1 MFIREQCVSRYV
13 TKPANFSAEE
23 QDQLFRLLRQ
33 LDGDSSAT
41 QRDLAAAVGVSLGRL
56 NTLLRSATDAS
67 LVERITK
74 DSADKRQ
81 RVAYALTLKGASE
94 KNRLTDIFLAR
105 KFAEYDALHAEL
117 TGTASG
123 FSPLKGRT
131 KLMQNNLAP
140 IPELYVSY
148 DSAQKLKVEAADLTS
163 HDLTPRQICDLELL
177 MNGGF
182 NPLKGF
188 LSEADYDSVVDNM
201 RLTTGELWPMP
212 ITLDVSKD
220 FADSIELGQ
229 DIALRDQEGVILGTM
244 TVTDKWVPNKAKEAE
259 KVFGADDL
267 AHPAVNYL
275 HHTAG
280 EVYLGGPVTGIQQP
294 VHYDFRARRD
304 TPNELR
310 AYFRKMGWRKIV
322 AFQTRNPLHRAHQE
336 LTFRAAREAEANLL
350 IHPVVGLT
358 KPGDIDHFTRVRCY
372 EAVLDQYPASTTT
385 MSLLNLAMRMAGPR
399 EAVWHGLIRKNHGCT
414 HFIVGRDHAGPG
426 KNSAGEDFYGP
437 YDAQD
442 LFREH
447 QEEIGITMV
456 DFKHMVYV
464 QERAQYEPADE
475 IADKDDVTILNISGT
490 ELRRRLAEGLE
501 IPEWFS
507 FPTVVQEL
515 RKSKPPRAKQGFT
528 VFFTGFSG
536 SGKSTI
542 ANALMVKLMEMGGR
556 PVTLLDGD
564 IVRKNLSS
572 ELGFSKEHRDLNIR
586 RIGYVAS
593 EITKNGGIAIC
604 APIAPYASTRRAVR
618 EDIEAFGAF
627 VEVHVATTIE
637 ECERRDRKG
646 LYKLAR
652 EGKIKEFTGISDP
665 YDVPENPE
673 LSVETE
679 NVEVD
684 NCAHQVLLKLESM
697 GLIKA

>member
-1 MFIREQCVSRYV
+1 MTTPQSPQVLPED
-13 TKPANFSAEE
+13 
-23 QDQLFRLLRQ
+23 DQLFRLLHQ
-33 LDGDSSAT
+33 LDTAPDAS
-41 QRDLAAAVGVSLGRL
+41 QRVIAGALGISVGRL
-56 NTLLRSATDAS
+56 NAQIRSATEAG
-67 LVERITK
+67 LVAVNDRSGPDNRARFKYEIT
-74 DSADKRQ
+74 S
-81 RVAYALTLKGASE
+81 KGAAE
-94 KNRLTDIFLAR
+94 KLRLTDNFLTR
-105 KFAEYDALHAEL
+105 KLHEYDALHAEL

-123 FSPLKGRT
+123 LLALKKRTPLM
-131 KLMQNNLAP
+131 LSNLAP
-140 IPELYVSY
+140 IPELFVSY
-148 DSAQKLKVEAADLTS
+148 DSAQKLKAEAADLTS
-163 HDLTPRQICDLELL
+163 WDLTPRQICDLELL

-188 LSEADYDSVVDNM
+188 LTEEDYDGVVENM
-201 RLTTGELWPMP
+201 RTTDGSLWPIP
-212 ITLDVSKD
+212 VTLDVNEA
-220 FADSIELGQ
+220 FAEGIELGQ
-229 DIALRDQEGVILGTM
+229 DIALRDQEGVILATM
-244 TVTDKWVPNKAKEAE
+244 TVTDRWEPNKSREAE

-275 HHTAG
+275 HNEAG
-280 EVYLGGPVTGIQQP
+280 KIYLGGPVTGIQQP
-294 VHYDFRARRD
+294 VHYDFKGRRD

-310 AYFRKMGWRKIV
+310 ALFRKLGWRKVV

-336 LTFRAAREAEANLL
+336 LTFRAAKEAQANLL
-350 IHPVVGLT
+350 IHPIVGMT
-358 KPGDIDHFTRVRCY
+358 KPGDVDHFTRVRCY
-372 EAVLDQYPASTTT
+372 EAVLDKYPGSTTA

-414 HFIVGRDHAGPG
+414 HLIVGRDHAGPG

-437 YDAQD
+437 YDAQE

-447 QEEIGITMV
+447 QEEIGIEMV

-475 IADKDDVTILNISGT
+475 IKDRDNVTVLNISGT
-490 ELRRRLAEGLE
+490 ELRRRLREGLE

-507 FPTVVQEL
+507 FPEVVEQL
-515 RKSKPPRAKQGFT
+515 RGRYPPRSQQGFT
-528 VFFTGFSG
+528 VFFTGLSG

-542 ANALMVKLMEMGGR
+542 ANALMTKLMETGGR

-604 APIAPYASTRRAVR
+604 APIAPYTSTRRAVR
-618 EDIEAFGAF
+618 EDIESYGAF
-627 VEVHVATTIE
+627 VEVHVATALE

-665 YDVPENPE
+665 YEAPEVPE
-673 LSVETE
+673 LRVETE

-684 NCAHQVLLKLESM
+684 NCAHQVILKLEQL
-697 GLIKA
+697 GLIAG

>member
-1 MFIREQCVSRYV
+1 M
-13 TKPANFSAEE
+13 
-23 QDQLFRLLRQ
+23 
-33 LDGDSSAT
+33 
-41 QRDLAAAVGVSLGRL
+41 GRL
-56 NTLLRSATDAS
+56 KVP
-67 LVERITK
+67 LVEIIATAK
-74 DSADKRQ
+74 
-81 RVAYALTLKGASE
+81 E
-94 KNRLTDIFLAR
+94 EPMLA
-105 KFAEYDALHAEL
+105 
-117 TGTASG
+117 
-123 FSPLKGRT
+123 
-131 KLMQNNLAP
+131 NLSP
-140 IPELYVSY
+140 IPELYVSHE
-148 DSAQKLKVEAADLTS
+148 SAQKLKVEAADLIS
-163 HDLTPRQICDLELL
+163 WDLTPRQICDLELL

-188 LSEADYDSVVDNM
+188 LSEADYNSVVETM
-201 RLTTGELWPMP
+201 RLEDGSLWPMP
-212 ITLDVSKD
+212 ITLDMGEA
-220 FADSIELGQ
+220 FAEKLNIGQ
-229 DIALRDQEGVILGTM
+229 DIALRDQEGVILATM
-244 TVTDKWVPNKAKEAE
+244 TVTDRWMPDKAKEA
-259 KVFGADDL
+259 KLVFGADDL

-275 HHTAG
+275 HNTAG
-280 EVYLGGPVTGIQQP
+280 AVYLGGPVVGIQQP
-294 VHYDFRARRD
+294 IHYDFRARRD

-310 AYFRKMGWRKIV
+310 AYFRKLGWRKVV

-336 LTFRAAREAEANLL
+336 LTFRAAKEAQANLM
-350 IHPVVGLT
+350 IHPVVGMT

-372 EAVLDQYPASTTT
+372 EAVLDKYPAATTT

-426 KNSAGEDFYGP
+426 KNSAGEEFYGP

-442 LFREH
+442 LFRTY
-447 QEEIGITMV
+447 QEEMGIEMM

-475 IADKDDVTILNISGT
+475 IEEGVTVLNISGT
-490 ELRRRLAEGLE
+490 ELRRRLSEGLE

-507 FPTVVQEL
+507 FPEVVAEL
-515 RKSKPPRAKQGFT
+515 RKTRPPRSKQGFT

-618 EDIEAFGAF
+618 EDVEQFGAF
-627 VEVHVATTIE
+627 AEVHVATSIE

-673 LSVETE
+673 LRVETE
-679 NVEVD
+679 NVDVD
-684 NCAHQVLLKLESM
+684 HCAHQVLLKLESM
-697 GLIKA
+697 GLIAAQ

>member
-1 MFIREQCVSRYV
+1 MTF
-13 TKPANFSAEE
+13 TN
-23 QDQLFRLLRQ
+23 
-33 LDGDSSAT
+33 
-41 QRDLAAAVGVSLGRL
+41 
-56 NTLLRSATDAS
+56 
-67 LVERITK
+67 
-74 DSADKRQ
+74 
-81 RVAYALTLKGASE
+81 
-94 KNRLTDIFLAR
+94 
-105 KFAEYDALHAEL
+105 HA
-117 TGTASG
+117 
-123 FSPLKGRT
+123 PV
-131 KLMQNNLAP
+131 
-140 IPELYVSY
+140 PELYVSS
-148 DSAQKLKVEAADLTS
+148 DSAAKLKTDAGELPS
-163 HDLTPRQICDLELL
+163 WDLTPRQICDLELL

-188 LSEADYDSVVDNM
+188 LGEEDYDSVVDNM
-201 RLTTGELWPMP
+201 RLADGSLWPMP
-212 ITLDVSKD
+212 ITLDVSD
-220 FADSIELGQ
+220 AFAEKVEAGQ
-229 DIALRDQEGVILGTM
+229 DIALRDQEGVILAILS
-244 TVTDKWVPNKAKEAE
+244 VSDKWVPNKAKEAE
-259 KVFGADDL
+259 MVFGADDL

-275 HHTAG
+275 HNHAG
-280 EVYLGGPVTGIQQP
+280 NVYLGGPITGIQQP
-294 VHYDFRARRD
+294 IHYDYRARRD

-310 AYFRKMGWRKIV
+310 AYFRKMGWRRVV

-336 LTFRAAREAEANLL
+336 LTFRAAKEAQANLL
-350 IHPVVGLT
+350 IHPIVGMT

-372 EAVLDQYPASTTT
+372 EAVLDKYPSATTS

-399 EAVWHGLIRKNHGCT
+399 EAVWHGIIRKNHGCT

-442 LFREH
+442 LFLEH
-447 QEEIGITMV
+447 QEEIGIEMV
-456 DFKHMVYV
+456 PFKHMVYV
-464 QERAQYEPADE
+464 QERAQYFPADE
-475 IADKDDVTILNISGT
+475 VEEGLTVLNISGT
-490 ELRRRLAEGLE
+490 ELRRRLAEGLD

-507 FPTVVQEL
+507 FPEVVEEL
-515 RKSKPPRAKQGFT
+515 RRTKPPRSKQGFT

-542 ANALMVKLMEMGGR
+542 ANAVMVKLMEMGGR

-604 APIAPYASTRRAVR
+604 APIAPYTATRRAVR
-618 EDIEAFGAF
+618 EDIESFGAF
-627 VEVHVATTIE
+627 VEVHVATSIE

-665 YDVPENPE
+665 YEVPDSPE
-673 LSVETE
+673 LRLDTE
-679 NVEVD
+679 GTDVD
-684 NCAHQVLLKLESM
+684 FCAQQVILKLEAM
-697 GLIKA
+697 GLIAA

>member
-1 MFIREQCVSRYV
+1 MTDEQE
-13 TKPANFSAEE
+13 A
-23 QDQLFRLLRQ
+23 LFRLLRQ
-33 LDGDSSAT
+33 LDHAPDAS
-41 QRDLAAAVGVSLGRL
+41 QRHTASVLGVSLGRL
-56 NTLLRSATDAS
+56 NAQLKSAVAAGFIKIGA
-67 LVERITK
+67 R
-74 DSADKRQ
+74 DSSDKRQ
-81 RVAYALTLKGASE
+81 RFAYGLTPRGAAE
-94 KNRLTDIFLAR
+94 KARLTDQFLAR

-117 TGTASG
+117 TGSAS
-123 FSPLKGRT
+123 SHPPPNHRT
-131 KLMQNNLAP
+131 QVMEYNLAP
-140 IPELYVSY
+140 IPELYVSFE
-148 DSAQKLKVEAADLTS
+148 SAQKMKSDAADLTS
-163 HDLTPRQICDLELL
+163 HDLSPRQICDLELL

-188 LSEADYDSVVDNM
+188 LGEEDYTSVVENM
-201 RLTTGELWPMP
+201 RLADGSLWPMP
-212 ITLDVSKD
+212 ITLDVSEA
-220 FADSIELGQ
+220 FADTVEPGQ
-229 DIALRDQEGVILGTM
+229 DIALRDQEGVILATM
-244 TVTDKWVPNKAKEAE
+244 TVTDKYKPNKPREAE
-259 KVFGADDL
+259 MVFGADDS

-275 HHTAG
+275 HNQAG
-280 EVYLGGPVTGIQQP
+280 SVYLGGPVTGIQQP
-294 VHYDFRARRD
+294 VHYDFRGRRD

-310 AYFRKMGWRKIV
+310 AYFRKLGWRRVV

-336 LTFRAAREAEANLL
+336 LTFRAAKEAQANLL

-372 EAVLDQYPASTTT
+372 EAVLDQYPSSTTT

-399 EAVWHGLIRKNHGCT
+399 EAVWHGLIRKNHGCS

-437 YDAQD
+437 YDAQE

-447 QEEIGITMV
+447 QEEMGIEMV

-464 QERAQYEPADE
+464 QDRAQYEPADE
-475 IADKDDVTILNISGT
+475 ITDKDDVTILNISGT
-490 ELRRRLAEGLE
+490 ELRRRLSEGLE

-507 FPTVVQEL
+507 FPTVVEEL
-515 RKSKPPRAKQGFT
+515 RKTRPPRAKQGFT

-536 SGKSTI
+536 SGKSTV

-604 APIAPYASTRRAVR
+604 APIAPYATTRRAVR
-618 EDIEAFGAF
+618 EDVEQFGAF
-627 VEVHVATTIE
+627 IEVHVATSIE

-673 LSVETE
+673 LSLETE
-679 NVEVD
+679 SVEVD
-684 NCAHQVLLKLESM
+684 NCAHQVILKLESM

>member
-1 MFIREQCVSRYV
+1 MSLSDTNPTDQ
-13 TKPANFSAEE
+13 EE
-23 QDQLFRLLRQ
+23 DLLFRLLRQ
-33 LDGDSSAT
+33 LDLAPDVS
-41 QRDLAAAVGVSLGRL
+41 QRETASAVGISLGRL
-56 NTLLRSATDAS
+56 NSLMRHAS
-67 LVERITK
+67 ETGLVKVSERNSP
-74 DSADKRQ
+74 DRRQ
-81 RVAYALTLKGASE
+81 RFAYGLTTRGAAE
-94 KNRLTDIFLAR
+94 KIRLADRFLAR
-105 KFAEYDALHAEL
+105 KFAEYDALHAEI
-117 TGTASG
+117 TGTTSG
-123 FSPLKGRT
+123 LAPLKYRT
-131 KLMQNNLAP
+131 KIVQNNLAP
-140 IPELYVSY
+140 IPELYVSF
-148 DSAQKLKVEAADLTS
+148 DSAQKLKVEAADLVS

-188 LSEADYDSVVDNM
+188 HSEDDYGGVVENM
-201 RLTTGELWPMP
+201 RLSDGTLWPMP
-212 ITLDVSKD
+212 VTLDVGKD
-220 FADSIELGQ
+220 FADGVELGQ
-229 DIALRDQEGVILGTM
+229 DIALRDQEGVILATM
-244 TVTDKWVPNKAKEAE
+244 TVTDRWTPDKALEAE
-259 KVFGADDL
+259 KVFGANDQ

-275 HHTAG
+275 HNTAG

-294 VHYDFRARRD
+294 IHYDFRGRRD

-310 AYFRKMGWRKIV
+310 AYFRKLGWRKVV

-336 LTFRAAREAEANLL
+336 LTFRAAKEAQANLL
-350 IHPVVGLT
+350 IHPVVGMT
-358 KPGDIDHFTRVRCY
+358 KPGDVDHFTRVRCY
-372 EAVLDQYPASTTT
+372 EAVLDKYPGSTTA

-399 EAVWHGLIRKNHGCT
+399 EAVWHGIIRKNHGCT

-426 KNSAGEDFYGP
+426 KNSEGEDFYGP
-437 YDAQD
+437 YDAQE
-442 LFREH
+442 LFSEH
-447 QEEIGITMV
+447 QEEIGIEMV
-456 DFKHMVYV
+456 DFKQMVYV
-464 QERAQYEPADE
+464 QERAQYEPVDA
-475 IADKDDVTILNISGT
+475 IKDKDSVTILNISGT
-490 ELRRRLAEGLE
+490 ELRRRLREGLE

-507 FPTVVQEL
+507 FPEVVEEL
-515 RKSKPPRAKQGFT
+515 RRRYPPRSQQGFT

-542 ANALMVKLMEMGGR
+542 ANALLTKLMEMGGR

-604 APIAPYASTRRAVR
+604 APIAPYATTRRAVR

-627 VEVHVATTIE
+627 VEVHVATSIE

-652 EGKIKEFTGISDP
+652 AGKIKEFTGISDP
-665 YDVPENPE
+665 YDIPEDPE
-673 LSVETE
+673 LRVETE

-684 NCAHQVLLKLESM
+684 NCAHQVILKLEQM
-697 GLIKA
+697 GLIAG

>member
-1 MFIREQCVSRYV
+1 MQ
-13 TKPANFSAEE
+13 
-23 QDQLFRLLRQ
+23 
-33 LDGDSSAT
+33 
-41 QRDLAAAVGVSLGRL
+41 
-56 NTLLRSATDAS
+56 
-67 LVERITK
+67 
-74 DSADKRQ
+74 
-81 RVAYALTLKGASE
+81 
-94 KNRLTDIFLAR
+94 
-105 KFAEYDALHAEL
+105 
-117 TGTASG
+117 
-123 FSPLKGRT
+123 SP
-131 KLMQNNLAP
+131 NLAP

-148 DSAQKLKVEAADLTS
+148 ESAQKLKSEAGDLVS
-163 HDLTPRQICDLELL
+163 WDLGPRQICDLELL

-188 LSEADYDSVVDNM
+188 LSEADYDRVVEEM
-201 RLTTGELWPMP
+201 RLADGTLWPMP
-212 ITLDVSKD
+212 ITLDVSEA
-220 FADSIELGQ
+220 FSERVEIGQ
-229 DIALRDQEGVILGTM
+229 DIALRDQEGVILATM
-244 TVTDKWVPNKAKEAE
+244 TVTDCWTPDKAREAE
-259 KVFGADDL
+259 KVFGADDE

-280 EVYLGGPVTGIQQP
+280 RVYLGGPVTGIQQP

-310 AYFRKMGWRKIV
+310 ALFRKLGWRRVV

-336 LTFRAAREAEANLL
+336 LTFRAAREAQANLL
-350 IHPVVGLT
+350 IHPVVGMT
-358 KPGDIDHFTRVRCY
+358 KPGDVDHFTRVRCY
-372 EAVLDQYPASTTT
+372 EAVLDKYPSSTTT

-399 EAVWHGLIRKNHGCT
+399 EAVWHGIIRRNHGCT
-414 HFIVGRDHAGPG
+414 HMIVGRDHAGPG

-442 LFREH
+442 LVRAHE
-447 QEEIGITMV
+447 QEIGIEMV

-464 QERAQYEPADE
+464 QERAQYEAMDE
-475 IADKDDVTILNISGT
+475 IEDRDDVTILNISGT
-490 ELRRRLAEGLE
+490 ELRRRLREGLE
-501 IPEWFS
+501 VPDWFS
-507 FPTVVQEL
+507 FAEVVGEL
-515 RKSKPPRAKQGFT
+515 RRRYPPRSEQGFT
-528 VFFTGFSG
+528 VFFTGLSG

-604 APIAPYASTRRAVR
+604 APIAPYAATRRAVR
-618 EDIEAFGAF
+618 EEIEAYGAF
-627 VEVHVATTIE
+627 LEVHVATSLE

-665 YDVPENPE
+665 YDEPQTPE
-673 LSVETE
+673 LRVETE
-679 NVEVD
+679 NLDVD
-684 NCAHQVLLKLESM
+684 NCAHQVILKLEQM
-697 GLIKA
+697 GLVAG

>member
-1 MFIREQCVSRYV
+1 MYQ
-13 TKPANFSAEE
+13 P
-23 QDQLFRLLRQ
+23 
-33 LDGDSSAT
+33 
-41 QRDLAAAVGVSLGRL
+41 
-56 NTLLRSATDAS
+56 
-67 LVERITK
+67 
-74 DSADKRQ
+74 
-81 RVAYALTLKGASE
+81 
-94 KNRLTDIFLAR
+94 
-105 KFAEYDALHAEL
+105 
-117 TGTASG
+117 
-123 FSPLKGRT
+123 
-131 KLMQNNLAP
+131 NLAP

-148 DSAQKLKVEAADLTS
+148 DSAAKLKLEAAQLPS
-163 HDLTPRQICDLELL
+163 WDLTPRQVCDLELL

-188 LSEADYDSVVDNM
+188 LSQADYDSVVDNM
-201 RLTTGELWPMP
+201 HLADGALWPMP
-212 ITLDVSKD
+212 INLDVSEK
-220 FADSIELGQ
+220 FAKEIGVGN
-229 DIALRDQEGVILGTM
+229 DIALRDPEGVILAIM
-244 TVTDKWVPNKAKEAE
+244 SVTDNWTPNKSLEAE
-259 KVFGADDL
+259 KVFGADDD

-275 HHTAG
+275 HNTAG
-280 EVYLGGPVTGIQQP
+280 PVYLGGPITGIQQP
-294 VHYDFRARRD
+294 VHYDFKARRD

-310 AYFRKMGWRKIV
+310 AYFRKMGWRKVV

-336 LTFRAAREAEANLL
+336 LTFRAAKDAQANLL

-372 EAVLDQYPASTTT
+372 EAVLDQYPSSTTT

-399 EAVWHGLIRKNHGCT
+399 EAVWHGLIRANHGCT
-414 HFIVGRDHAGPG
+414 HIIVGRDHAGPG

-437 YDAQD
+437 YDAQE
-442 LFREH
+442 LFKKH
-447 QEEIGITMV
+447 QDEMGIEMI

-464 QERAQYEPADE
+464 QDRAQYEPADE
-475 IADKDDVTILNISGT
+475 VEKGATVLNISGT
-490 ELRRRLAEGLE
+490 ELRRRLSEGLD

-507 FPTVVQEL
+507 FPKVVEEL
-515 RKSKPPRAKQGFT
+515 RRTRPPRHKQGFT

-564 IVRKNLSS
+564 LVRKNLSS

-604 APIAPYASTRRAVR
+604 APIAPYAATRRAVR
-618 EDIEAFGAF
+618 EDISQFGAF
-627 VEVHVATTIE
+627 LEVHVATSIE

-665 YDVPENPE
+665 YDVPTNAE
-673 LSVETE
+673 LVIDTE
-679 NVEVD
+679 NVDVD

-697 GLIKA
+697 GLISGN

>member
-1 MFIREQCVSRYV
+1 MSILAQNRSVED
-13 TKPANFSAEE
+13 E
-23 QDQLFRLLRQ
+23 DHLFRLLRQ
-33 LDGDSSAT
+33 LDIAPQASQRAT
-41 QRDLAAAVGVSLGRL
+41 ATALGISLGRL
-56 NTLLRSATDAS
+56 NAQLRVAADAGLIKITD
-67 LVERITK
+67 RDDT
-74 DSADKRQ
+74 DKRK
-81 RVAYALTLKGASE
+81 RFAYVITLRGGSE
-94 KNRLTDIFLAR
+94 KNRLTDAFLKR
-105 KFAEYDALHAEL
+105 KFTEYDALHAEL
-117 TGTASG
+117 TGTTSG
-123 FSPLKGRT
+123 LSPFKHRT

-140 IPELYVSY
+140 VPELYVSY
-148 DSAQKLKVEAADLTS
+148 DSSQKMKLEAADLTS

-188 LSEADYDSVVDNM
+188 LSEADYNGVIDNM
-201 RLTTGELWPMP
+201 RLTDGTLWPMP
-212 ITLDVSKD
+212 ITLDVK
-220 FADSIELGQ
+220 ADYADTVEIGQ

-244 TVTDKWVPNKAKEAE
+244 SVTDKWTPNKAHEAK
-259 KVFGADDL
+259 KVFGADDSV
-267 AHPAVNYL
+267 HPAVNYL
-275 HHTAG
+275 HNTAG
-280 EVYLGGPVTGIQQP
+280 DVYLGGPVTGIQQP

-310 AYFRKMGWRKIV
+310 AYFRKMGWRKVV

-336 LTFRAAREAEANLL
+336 LTFRAAKEAQANLL

-358 KPGDIDHFTRVRCY
+358 KPGDVDHFTRVRCY
-372 EAVLDQYPASTTT
+372 EAVLDQYPSSTTA

-426 KNSAGEDFYGP
+426 NNSQGEDFYGP

-447 QEEIGITMV
+447 QEEMGIIMV
-456 DFKHMVYV
+456 DFKHMVWV
-464 QERAQYEPADE
+464 SERAQYEAMDE
-475 IADKDDVTILNISGT
+475 IKDKEDVTILNISGT
-490 ELRRRLAEGLE
+490 ELRRRLVEGLE

-507 FPTVVQEL
+507 FPQVVAEL
-515 RKSKPPRAKQGFT
+515 RKTKPARDKQGFT
-528 VFFTGFSG
+528 VFLTGFSG

-604 APIAPYASTRRAVR
+604 APIAPYATTRRAVR
-618 EDIEAFGAF
+618 EDIEGFGAF
-627 VEVHVATTIE
+627 IEIHVATSIE

-652 EGKIKEFTGISDP
+652 AGKIKEFTGISDP
-665 YDVPENPE
+665 YDVPTHPE
-673 LSVETE
+673 MRIETE

-684 NCAHQVLLKLESM
+684 NCAHQIILKLESI